1 MIGVVDSGSTKAHW
15 VFLEQGAKVAEFF
28 TLGLNPNATS
38 GEVLQEE
45 IASVRSK
52 LANANDLTELFFYG
66 SGCFYPHGSA
76 IVKEAL
82 NIVFP
87 NTLISVESDLLAAG
101 IALYS
106 NGEGVAAILGT
117 GASCCYFRGGTI
129 VGMAPSLGYIL
140 GDEGSGAFLGKRLLK
155 AYFYNHMPADLVADF
170 QQTFDSQK
178 LLFDLY
184 HATSPSGYL
193 ASFVTFLVKHKAHPF
208 VDELVFS
215 AFDQFFVYV
224 VNPLCKEY
232 NASELGV
239 VGSIGFEFH
248 DVIKRVTTLHGIR
261 LIAPI
266 QYPMK
271 ALLAFHQHQNF
282 A

>member
-15 VFLEQGAKVAEFF
+15 VFLEQGVQVAEFF

-45 IASVRSK
+45 IASVRSQ
-52 LANANDLTELFFYG
+52 LASANELTDLFFYG
-66 SGCFYPHGSA
+66 SGCFFPHGSA
-76 IVKEAL
+76 IVKGVL
-82 NIVFP
+82 RINFP
-87 NTLISVESDLLAAG
+87 NAQISVESDLLAAG
-101 IALYS
+101 IALYG
-106 NGEGVAAILGT
+106 NGEGVASILGT
-117 GASCCYFRGGTI
+117 GASCCYYRGGTI
-129 VGMAPSLGYIL
+129 VGIAPSLGYIL

-155 AYFYNHMPADLVADF
+155 SYFYNHMPADLTADF
-170 QQTFDSQK
+170 QQTFDCQK

-193 ASFVTFLVKHKAHPF
+193 ASFVTFLVKHKTHPF
-208 VDELVFS
+208 VDDLVFS

-224 VNPLCKEY
+224 VNPLCEEY
-232 NASELGV
+232 NTNELGV

-248 DVIKRVTTLHGIR
+248 DVIKRVTKQHGIG

-271 ALLAFHQHQNF
+271 ALLAFHQH
-282 A
+282 